1 VIEGNVM
8 AEKFYTTGEVARA
21 IGVSRQTLQ
30 TWMAEGKV
38 KAPKMIGTTRIWSES
53 QLEELRRID
62 HKGKGRKKKS
72 KR

>member
-1 VIEGNVM
+1 M